1 MYVLAL
7 MNREER
13 ARRSNQWRR
22 VLGAAGV
29 AMAMV
34 VAGSIAV
41 AVDGAE
47 ARSGRQARAWV
58 PSFLL

>member
-1 MYVLAL
+1 M
-7 MNREER
+7 
-13 ARRSNQWRR
+13 RSNQWRR

-34 VAGSIAV
+34 LAGSIAV

-47 ARSGRQARAWV
+47 ARSGRQARAWGR
-58 PSFLL
+58 SFQL